1 MAAPMDEFRIRPAD
15 GSRDRAQV
23 IDLVTQMWQR
33 DISSRWDWLYERN
46 PHGRALTWV
55 AVDDSN
61 TLVAVTSI
69 FPRKIVVAG
78 RNRVGSMGGDCYVA
92 PRARRRGL
100 ATKLH
105 KATRAEMKQHGVD
118 FMFGPPRPN
127 NLEALLKAGSH
138 LVTTFRRFTRPLSGR
153 AAYRALFKRTA
164 PRVLGPMPDL
174 SLKVFDRIT
183 GPSLRGWTL
192 EPVTEFGEEFDRLF
206 ERSVAEYPIIGL
218 RDRGFLTWRY
228 LEGQTRS
235 QKPYALRRH
244 GELCGLVAFERDGE
258 RMVLCEAY
266 GAGGPETIDRA
277 IELALREA
285 AGQGASNIDVEVT
298 VGSPLVA
305 RLKRRGFV
313 ARDEHGFQLCIAPG
327 DDQEPR
333 LRTPSGWHFVDGDK
347 DMDTVQSGE
356 PE

>member
-1 MAAPMDEFRIRPAD
+1 MAPPMEEFRIRPAD
-15 GSRDRAQV
+15 GLRDRDQALG
-23 IDLVTQMWQR
+23 LVTQMWQC

-46 PHGRALTWV
+46 PHGPAITWI
-55 AVDDSN
+55 AVDDAD
-61 TLVAVTSI
+61 TAVAVTSI

-78 RNRVGSMGGDCYVA
+78 RDRMGSMGGDCYVA

-105 KATRAEMKQHGVD
+105 RATRAEMKQHGVD

-127 NLEALLKAGSH
+127 NLEALLKAGSY
-138 LVTTFRRFTRPLSGR
+138 LVTTFRRFTRPLSGK
-153 AAYRALFKRTA
+153 AAYRALFKSTP

-174 SLKVFDRIT
+174 SLRVFDRIT

-192 EPVTEFGEEFDRLF
+192 EPVTAFGEEFDRLF
-206 ERSVAEYPIIGL
+206 ERARGEYPIIGV
-218 RDRGFLTWRY
+218 RDRVFLTWRY
-228 LEGQTRS
+228 LEGQTRA
-235 QKPYALRRH
+235 QKPYALRCR
-244 GELCGLVAFERDGE
+244 GELLGLVAFERDGD

-266 GAGGPETIDRA
+266 GAGGPETTDAA

-285 AGQGASNIDVEVT
+285 TAQGASNMDIEVT
-298 VGSPLVA
+298 VGSPLAA

-327 DDQEPR
+327 DDQELR
-333 LRTPSGWHFVDGDK
+333 LRTPAGWHFVDGDK
-347 DMDTVQSGE
+347 DMDTVLSGE